1 MREQGGTFEVIGYVV
16 PQKSITAFDLVL
28 GTTYEFKVEARN
40 EIGYSSASEIYSILH
55 ALAPEQP
62 SAPTSE
68 NSGTDVLISWTAPG
82 ERGSAIAS
90 YIISIKQ
97 KDGQYSAELTS
108 CDGSLQ
114 SIVDAAQCSVPI
126 TSLVAE
132 PFLLERGDS
141 VFAVVVATNPIGG
154 DSVQSEAGNGAT
166 IISAPDAPLNLA
178 EDSALRTI
186 STLGLTWS
194 DGASDGGAPILD
206 YRVSMAIQG

>member
-1 MREQGGTFEVIGYVV
+1 MQDYRVSMREQGGTFEVIGYVV

-90 YIISIKQ
+90 YIISIK
-97 KDGQYSAELTS
+97 
-108 CDGSLQ
+108 
-114 SIVDAAQCSVPI
+114 
-126 TSLVAE
+126 
-132 PFLLERGDS
+132 
-141 VFAVVVATNPIGG
+141 
-154 DSVQSEAGNGAT
+154 
-166 IISAPDAPLNLA
+166 
-178 EDSALRTI
+178 
-186 STLGLTWS
+186 
-194 DGASDGGAPILD
+194 
-206 YRVSMAIQG
+206 

>member
-1 MREQGGTFEVIGYVV
+1 M
-16 PQKSITAFDLVL
+16 
-28 GTTYEFKVEARN
+28 
-40 EIGYSSASEIYSILH
+40 
-55 ALAPEQP
+55 
-62 SAPTSE
+62 
-68 NSGTDVLISWTAPG
+68 
-82 ERGSAIAS
+82 
-90 YIISIKQ
+90 
-97 KDGQYSAELTS
+97 
-108 CDGSLQ
+108 
-114 SIVDAAQCSVPI
+114 PI